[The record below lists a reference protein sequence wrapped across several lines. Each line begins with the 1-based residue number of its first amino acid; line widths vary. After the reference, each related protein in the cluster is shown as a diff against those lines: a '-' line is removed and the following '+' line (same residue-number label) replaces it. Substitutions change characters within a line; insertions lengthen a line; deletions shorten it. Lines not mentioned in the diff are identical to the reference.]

1 MNDITKKNI
10 GKIINNVLAEKEIMQ
25 KELAEHLGVTANTV
39 SYYLSGERC
48 PDIDK
53 LIEISRFLNV
63 STDYLL
69 GISTV
74 KSRNPKINAVCD
86 YTGLSELSIKKL
98 SEWKEQKFSYYYGY
112 NSFYTTYQKL
122 QFFDNF
128 ISSEYFDDIF
138 SFAVKYTSELSQVE
152 DDIHEILNSKIDLD
166 IGVFNSLDE
175 INSRFRAARCD
186 YYDCIGKFESYINAQ
201 TEELYNRVD
210 ELLENAFQSYGFKE
224 NNNNVDGDI

>member
-1 MNDITKKNI
+1 MLSNNII
-10 GKIINNVLAEKEIMQ
+10 GKRLKECRKAKKENQEDLAKILNVQRQII
-25 KELAEHLGVTANTV
+25 
-39 SYYLSGERC
+39 SYYETGTRT
-48 PDIDK
+48 PN
-53 LIEISRFLNV
+53 IEDLAILAKHFDTTV
-63 STDYLL
+63 DYLIGL
-69 GISTV
+69 SDV
-74 KSRNPKINAVCD
+74 KSTNIEVKAICD
-86 YTGLSELSIKKL
+86 YTGLSGLSIEKI

-152 DDIHEILNSKIDLD
+152 DDIYEILNSKIDLD